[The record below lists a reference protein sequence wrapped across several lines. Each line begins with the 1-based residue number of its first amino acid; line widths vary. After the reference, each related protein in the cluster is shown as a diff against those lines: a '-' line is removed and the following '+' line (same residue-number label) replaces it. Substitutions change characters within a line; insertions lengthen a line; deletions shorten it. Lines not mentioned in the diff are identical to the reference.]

1 MSDHFPVATATAW
14 QAAANA
20 PDADRLLELSATNIE
35 LVGPRGSG
43 FGHQILRDWLARA
56 GLQLETRRT
65 FARDGAVVLAQHGV
79 WRAADTGAVIGERD
93 LASVFH
99 VADGKVTRLA
109 RYDDLDEALAA
120 VGLLRSDEC
129 GPV

>member
-1 MSDHFPVATATAW
+1 MNEGCAGRRW
-14 QAAANA
+14 QATRFPALKS
-20 PDADRLLELSATNIE
+20 PGNIAHH
-35 LVGPRGSG
+35 VVAVPA
-43 FGHQILRDWLARA
+43 FGW
-56 GLQLETRRT
+56 
-65 FARDGAVVLAQHGV
+65 HGV
-79 WRAADTGAVIGERD
+79 WRAADTGAVTGERD

-120 VGLLRSDEC
+120 AGLLRSDEC